1 MNNYYDTLLMEQLI
15 AAIKPKSIEQD
26 DPIIWSLLPE
36 AVRPKRRNAGRAF
49 FNHCKYRRRG
59 YLTAISPSDYLKI
72 AGCGY
77 LTKEGE
83 VQLEERWCRGN
94 YWIPLVLTIKKAPH
108 GRWILAEPPHTRD
121 IQTAFFL
128 VKKKAPLIRVQ
139 ILHAQIEQPKI
150 YADREDEPATKECLD
165 SLNGEG
171 IGFEDVG
178 KAPIELG
185 EVTVCL

>member
-15 AAIKPKSIEQD
+15 AAIAPKSIEKE

-36 AVRPKRRNAGRAF
+36 AVRPKRPHAGKAY
-49 FNHCKYRRRG
+49 FNHCKHRRRG
-59 YLTAISPSDYLKI
+59 YLMAIPPADYLKI

-83 VQLEERWCRGN
+83 AQLEERWCRGN

-108 GRWILAEPPHTRD
+108 GRWVLAKPPHTKD
-121 IQTAFFL
+121 LEAAFFL
-128 VKKKAPLIRVQ
+128 AKKKFPLVKVQ
-139 ILHAQIEQPKI
+139 ILHT
-150 YADREDEPATKECLD
+150 EDGPATKECLD

-171 IGFEDVG
+171 IGFEDAE